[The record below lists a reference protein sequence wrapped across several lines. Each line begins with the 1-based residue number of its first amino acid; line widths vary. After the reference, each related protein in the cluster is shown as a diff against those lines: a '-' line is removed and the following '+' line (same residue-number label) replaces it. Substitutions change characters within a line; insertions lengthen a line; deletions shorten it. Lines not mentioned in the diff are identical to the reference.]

1 MGNQLTRV
9 IKLHAMHMRS
19 SGEPIVYRDF
29 FEYLTHLPSSS
40 TIVSVSPDL
49 NFAIERCQISGDT
62 FTATIIAGSPD
73 EVPLYFDYTTGLV
86 EEGATPEGKWLA
98 KVTRILVVT
107 DPDARSIAIES
118 SRTGVTSARLEKY
131 FRRLAAESG
140 WSDDL
145 LVDLPPIPS
154 PSLAEEIEKF
164 TRIREAAAIITR
176 PNYDWSDM
184 KNKLS
189 NLADESNGHS
199 AEAVVKA
206 ERKGS
211 LSKARG
217 IVGLIRDSLR
227 ESNPSIRSFRLT
239 GNQEGSKK
247 EITVSSEKHQARAF
261 YDSNTSDSPSEVD
274 AKMFT
279 AARRLVEERPT
290 EGFAYTDAE

>member
-1 MGNQLTRV
+1 MGTRLTRV
-9 IKLHAMHMRS
+9 IKLHAVHIRS
-19 SGEPIVYRDF
+19 SGDPIDYRDF
-29 FEYLTHLPSSS
+29 FEHLTHLPTSA
-40 TIVSVSPDL
+40 TIVSISPDL
-49 NFAIERCQISGDT
+49 NFAIERCQLNGDD

-107 DPDARSIAIES
+107 DPAARAIAIES

-131 FRRLAAESG
+131 FRRLAAQSG
-140 WSDDL
+140 WSEDL
-145 LVDLPPIPS
+145 LVDFPPVPS
-154 PSLAEEIEKF
+154 PSLADEIEKF
-164 TRIREAAAIITR
+164 TRIREAAAIVTR

-189 NLADESNGHS
+189 NLADESNGHA

-211 LSKARG
+211 LSKSRG
-217 IVGLIRDSLR
+217 IVELIRDSLHTA
-227 ESNPSIRSFRLT
+227 NPSIRSFRLT

-247 EITVSSEKHQARAF
+247 EVTISSEKHQARAY
-261 YDSNTSDSPSEVD
+261 YDSNTSDLPGEVD
-274 AKMFT
+274 AKMFA
-279 AARRLVEERPT
+279 AARRLVKERPV
-290 EGFAYTDAE
+290 EDSIFPDVE